1 MAKNDLL
8 LHYVL
13 STDQMT
19 LKCYEKDSSDVMYF
33 FIYYSIEEGGGGG
46 NWKILHITLT
56 KQAVWPAANGFK
68 LF

>member
-1 MAKNDLL
+1 MDEKKQGILNMAKNDLL

-19 LKCYEKDSSDVMYF
+19 LKCYEKDSSNVMYF

-46 NWKILHITLT
+46 N
-56 KQAVWPAANGFK
+56 
-68 LF
+68 